1 MKTIIAIFLLVLAAK
16 ARDKNWNL
24 LKILFFFAAIGLFVS
39 HAIDILVSN
48 FGALM

>member
-1 MKTIIAIFLLVLAAK
+1 VKTIIAIFLLILAGM

-24 LKILFFFAAIGLFVS
+24 LKILLFFVAIGLFVS
-39 HAIDILVSN
+39 HAIDIWVNN

>member
-24 LKILFFFAAIGLFVS
+24 LKILFFFAAIGLFAS
-39 HAIDILVSN
+39 HAIDIWVSN

>member
-1 MKTIIAIFLLVLAAK
+1 MKTIIAIFLLVLAAM

-24 LKILFFFAAIGLFVS
+24 LKILLFFAAIGLFIS
-39 HAIDILVSN
+39 HAIDVWVNN